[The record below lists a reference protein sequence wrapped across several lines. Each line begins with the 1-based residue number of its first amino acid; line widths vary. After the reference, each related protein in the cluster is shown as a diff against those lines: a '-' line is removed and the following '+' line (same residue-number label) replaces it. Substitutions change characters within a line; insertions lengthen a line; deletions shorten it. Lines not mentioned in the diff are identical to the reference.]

1 MLFYFADF
9 FFPHSEW
16 TFKLGAKPFSGS
28 FNNCLWNHVLNWWIT
43 LTRSPPVL
51 QSDYDDSTC
60 RWQTDFWPSGYF
72 FPLSSSSVFFVW
84 VLGFCCVPFFPSVL
98 FRAHFT
104 YSLSASV
111 SSPSSSIPHQILLQA
126 QFSCPGFNYRL
137 PSVKKLSFEA
147 PATITVGS
155 SLNVW
160 LFWCV
165 LLSRKKWHIYF
176 LNGYKQEV
184 IFVFFFFLPEFCSFS
199 AVKILFNVSKQC

>member
-1 MLFYFADF
+1 MFSADQLHWHVHLQCSRVTTMIQLSDDKLNCGHLAIYSI
-9 FFPHSEW
+9 FPH
-16 TFKLGAKPFSGS
+16 PQFS
-28 FNNCLWNHVLNWWIT
+28 C
-43 LTRSPPVL
+43 
-51 QSDYDDSTC
+51 
-60 RWQTDFWPSGYF
+60 
-72 FPLSSSSVFFVW
+72 
-84 VLGFCCVPFFPSVL
+84 LGFVILLCSFFFPSVL

-104 YSLSASV
+104 CSLSASI

-126 QFSCPGFNYRL
+126 QFFYPGFNYRL

-165 LLSRKKWHIYF
+165 LLSRKKWYIYF

-184 IFVFFFFLPEFCSFS
+184 ISVSFFFFFFLAEFFSFS
-199 AVKILFNVSKQC
+199 ADKILFNVSKQR